1 MGGKKAP
8 NIDVPDPLA
17 IIEAEKQ
24 ANRTGTITPFG
35 SSVWQ
40 GDNQVTEFS
49 PQMQG
54 LADRMISLAG
64 QDGQRF
70 QMPSFMND
78 IAGAMMGRV
87 GERYGLDPSQATTK
101 PQQSAPM
108 PSPVAPPPMPPP
120 SPVPGPM
127 PTQPPIGPDP
137 NVPNMPEP
145 MPGGPP
151 PGVGG
156 PGMGVDPNQE
166 QQLRNFLRDYNN
178 MRFQVTRR

>member
-1 MGGKKAP
+1 MGGKSAP
-8 NIDVPDPLA
+8 KVDVPDPLA
-17 IIEAEKQ
+17 IIEAEKK
-24 ANRTGTITPFG
+24 ANRTGLITPFG

-54 LADRMISLAG
+54 LADRMIGLAG
-64 QDGQRF
+64 ESGQRF
-70 QMPSFMND
+70 EVPSFMND

-87 GERYGLDPSQATTK
+87 GERYGLDPSRATQK
-101 PQQSAPM
+101 
-108 PSPVAPPPMPPP
+108 PPP
-120 SPVPGPM
+120 SAQMPSMPAPPAPSPAPTPM
-127 PTQPPIGPDP
+127 PYQPPPVGPSP

-151 PGVGG
+151 PGAGG
-156 PGMGVDPNQE
+156 PGMGVDPDQNQ
-166 QQLRNFLRDYNN
+166 QIRNLLRAYDN